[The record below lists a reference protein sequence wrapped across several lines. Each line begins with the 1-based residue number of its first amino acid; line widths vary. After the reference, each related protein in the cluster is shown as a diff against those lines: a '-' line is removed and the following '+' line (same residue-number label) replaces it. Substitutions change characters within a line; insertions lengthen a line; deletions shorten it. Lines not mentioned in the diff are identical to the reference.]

1 MGYTDQFSFNGSN
14 ADFGSY
20 INAADWFKKQQAAK
34 MQPWDQKIK
43 QEWQQKIDSSFEES
57 NKNFEQLG
65 QRLNGLKQK
74 SEEPNKN
81 KTSFMDTKLGKF
93 GGQYGGAIGD
103 ATSMISNVIGKRGL
117 DGTYGGITKGMDTA
131 YDTVQ
136 KAASKFGPIGNIV
149 SGAMGVGKLLGNAVS
164 KIGGGTD
171 GMTKTDAIMNSAF
184 LNLTPL
190 GLING
195 FGGKRA
201 NTYTR
206 NAELDTQTNG
216 GFQGFLTTQD
226 VTQIGAGKKY
236 GLFSSGARNKQNRL
250 TEFTQNMKHT
260 VSGIVDTNT
269 VNNLAAQGSTPF
281 IANQQSVDLS
291 GGVQQM
297 RAARQG
303 MKVEKYK
310 KPANPF
316 KLKQYSRPKGVKN
329 LSPKPYGPEGMIQL
343 YDKDGNPTR
352 GLTRAQELGYEPV
365 IKYNGKAGFIGYD
378 SNPALPYMLRAK
390 NIILDKKGRQM
401 IRRIVSKY
409 QVGNKLKRTFKTID
423 VATGKYVEIPK
434 DLDKDQIKG
443 RTPIRLYNGTVVFM
457 NGDGTV
463 TSDRWE
469 VIGQREHLT
478 PKGQEGMKLS
488 YEEWYNGLKKKGAT
502 APNFD
507 YKLAYESLPYE
518 ELIAHYNNP
527 NEHHLHSVAPLPN
540 GDYIFLKLGKT
551 GEVEKELE
559 AYNKG
564 ETGIENTH
572 RLSYEGDRYYYRRK
586 PNFRAGEFTQKG
598 NIVSEFKQGGQMN
611 VIPEGALHARLNH
624 LDQINDDLK
633 EVTTKGIP
641 VITKE
646 GGEVIQ
652 HAEIE
657 HSEIIFT
664 LEVTNKIEDL
674 RKKWHEDKED
684 KYAIEAGKLL
694 VKEILHNTD
703 DRTNLIESVE

>member
-1 MGYTDQFSFNGSN
+1 MADQFLSMNGSPGF
-14 ADFGSY
+14 DFGAQ
-20 INAADWFKKQQAAK
+20 INVSDWYKKQQDAK
-34 MQPWDQKIK
+34 LT
-43 QEWQQKIDSSFEES
+43 
-57 NKNFEQLG
+57 NG
-65 QRLNGLKQK
+65 GLKNLK
-74 SEEPNKN
+74 LNDSFTNWTNTIINKPS
-81 KTSFMDTKLGKF
+81 TSKENETSATGGFMNSKVGKF
-93 GGQYGGAIGD
+93 GSSYGGVIGD
-103 ATSMISNVIGKRGL
+103 TASALGDMIGKRGL
-117 DGTYGGITKGMDTA
+117 DGKHGGITKGMDTA

-136 KAASKFGPIGNIV
+136 KAAANFGPYGQIV
-149 SGAMGVGKLLGNAVS
+149 SAAMGVNKLLGNAVS

-171 GMTKTDAIMNSAF
+171 GMTKTDAVLNSAF
-184 LNLTPL
+184 LNMTPL

-195 FGGKRA
+195 FGGRKA

-206 NAELDTQTNG
+206 NAELDRSTNG

-236 GLFSSGARNKQNRL
+236 GLFSSGARNKQNQL
-250 TEFTQNMKHT
+250 TEFTSNMKHT
-260 VSGIVDTNT
+260 ISGIVDTNT
-269 VNNLAAQGSTPF
+269 INNLAAQGSTPF

-291 GGVQQM
+291 GGIQQM
-297 RAARQG
+297 RAARHG
-303 MKVEKYK
+303 MQ
-310 KPANPF
+310 F
-316 KLKQYSRPKGVKN
+316 SR
-329 LSPKPYGPEGMIQL
+329 
-343 YDKDGNPTR
+343 R
-352 GLTRAQELGYEPV
+352 V
-365 IKYNGKAGFIGYD
+365 I
-378 SNPALPYMLRAK
+378 
-390 NIILDKKGRQM
+390 
-401 IRRIVSKY
+401 SKY
-409 QVGNKLKRTFKTID
+409 QVGNKLKRTFKTVD

-478 PKGQEGMKLS
+478 PKGQEGMKVEDLTKLKGEEPISYMNDGTPLYMKGDGTIGPISEPGKDNLFQLIEDSDANFAKRLKDPNRKAIKLS
-488 YEEWYNGLKKKGAT
+488 DGTWG
-502 APNFD
+502 NF
-507 YKLAYESLPYE
+507 KLAWSEDEYGVMVYPEIQEIDGKLVDLSDDPE
-518 ELIAHYNNP
+518 KAWQSAVDHKDFIHFPSKEAAEWFTTHYKEYYRGFDKQP
-527 NEHHLHSVAPLPN
+527 
-540 GDYIFLKLGKT
+540 
-551 GEVEKELE
+551 KEL
-559 AYNKG
+559 
-564 ETGIENTH
+564 
-572 RLSYEGDRYYYRRK
+572 
-586 PNFRAGEFTQKG
+586 Q
-598 NIVSEFKQGGQMN
+598 EFKQGGQMN

-633 EVTTKGIP
+633 EVTSKGIP

-646 GGEVIQ
+646 EGGEVVQ

-664 LEVTNKIEDL
+664 LDVTNKIEDL